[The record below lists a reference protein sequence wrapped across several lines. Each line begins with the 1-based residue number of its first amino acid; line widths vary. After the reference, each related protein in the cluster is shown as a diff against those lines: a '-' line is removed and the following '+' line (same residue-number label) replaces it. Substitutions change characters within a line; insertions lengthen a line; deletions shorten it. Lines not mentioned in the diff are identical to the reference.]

1 MRNAKNQDRARL
13 WGAACL
19 SLVILWACSTP
30 SATVSRQ
37 PPAGVP
43 ANPVLNH
50 DFPDPTV
57 VFAGGRYYA
66 YATQSGWDGK
76 TVNIQVASSEDLQH
90 WQLVG
95 DALPQKPAWADTTQ
109 DFWAPHVLWDG
120 ELKKY
125 VLFYSGESNDTATGK
140 CLGVA
145 YADHP
150 QGPFVD
156 KGTPLL
162 CGDSFVNIDPMA
174 FVDARTGKK
183 LLYWGSGF
191 QPIVVQ
197 EMKADWSGFA
207 PNSSAKAVVWPG
219 KEPQYT
225 NLIEGAWVDFHD
237 GHYYL
242 YYSGDNCC
250 GSKANYAVMV
260 ARAEDPLGPF
270 VRLGEANGTGRST
283 ILVKDSTWLAPGH
296 NSVIQDQKGQRWIAY
311 HAIYRGSE
319 KSYGKGRLML
329 VRPLVYRNGW
339 PQVLPGG
346 DR

>member
-1 MRNAKNQDRARL
+1 MPA
-13 WGAACL
+13 G
-19 SLVILWACSTP
+19 
-30 SATVSRQ
+30 TVSNS

-57 VFAGGRYYA
+57 IFADGRYYA

-76 TVNIQVASSEDLQH
+76 TVNIQVASSEDLQR

-95 DALPQKPAWADTTQ
+95 DALPKKPAWADTTQ

-145 YADHP
+145 YADLP

-162 CGDSFVNIDPMA
+162 CGSSFVNIDPMA
-174 FVDARTGKK
+174 FVDPKSGKK

-197 EMKADWSGFA
+197 EMKTDWSDFA
-207 PNSSAKAVVWPG
+207 PNSSAKPVVWPG
-219 KEPQYT
+219 KESQYT

-260 ARAEDPLGPF
+260 ARADDPLGPF
-270 VRLGEANGTGRST
+270 VRLGEANGTGLST

-319 KSYGKGRLML
+319 EGYGKGRLML